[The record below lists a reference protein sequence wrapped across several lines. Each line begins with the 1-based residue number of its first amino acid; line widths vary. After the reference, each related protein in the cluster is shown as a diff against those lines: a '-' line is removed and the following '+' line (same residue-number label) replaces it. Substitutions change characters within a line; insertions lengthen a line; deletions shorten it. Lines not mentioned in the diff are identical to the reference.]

1 MCSLFMDKGRHVES
15 PRSNMMMIKLT
26 KIPNLTELTYRSIK
40 QSLLDGTFNERSR
53 LTEDSLATQL
63 GISKSPVREALN
75 RLEAEGLIYIEARR
89 GAHVRQFSAK
99 EIRDLYDLRAALEG
113 HAIDA
118 ATITPKFL
126 RELGESINRTKKL
139 LEAGDKVGHIEEDM
153 RFHAMIATAAG
164 NEELSR
170 VLENV
175 QQKSL
180 LCRSRSYELSSTT
193 APVAHKRIYLALK
206 SGDKT
211 EAQIAMRE
219 HILFVRDRLLNS
231 FS

>member
-1 MCSLFMDKGRHVES
+1 
-15 PRSNMMMIKLT
+15 MMMIKLT

>member
-1 MCSLFMDKGRHVES
+1 
-15 PRSNMMMIKLT
+15 MMMIKLT

-40 QSLLDGTFNERSR
+40 KSLLEGTFNELSR
-53 LTEDSLATQL
+53 LTEESLATQL

-75 RLEAEGLIYIEARR
+75 RLEAEGMIYIEARR
-89 GAHVRQFSAK
+89 GARVRQFSPK
-99 EIRDLYDLRAALEG
+99 EIRDLYDLRVALEG

-126 RELGESINRTKKL
+126 RDLAASINRTKKL

-153 RFHAMIATAAG
+153 RFHAMIAAAAG

-180 LCRSRSYELSSTT
+180 LCRSKSYELSSTT
-193 APVAHKRIYLALK
+193 APVAHKRIYMALK
-206 SGDKT
+206 SGDKQ
-211 EAQIAMRE
+211 EAQVAMRE
-219 HILFVRDRLLNS
+219 HIVFVRDRLLNS
-231 FS
+231 FL